1 MRKLATALV
10 FTLTGGFL
18 LAPLVIIAGVSL
30 NGQKRLIFPPQQVSL
45 GWYGELATSPAW
57 LLPIGRSLSIAI
69 LSALVAVSIA
79 LPVAYYLWR
88 FRSPW
93 AKALYGLGIS
103 PFILPPVICALGFL
117 IFWASVGHFG
127 RIENVILGHG
137 VFLTALPLT
146 TLLLG
151 FDGIGRESLDAAET
165 MGASEWTAFRTV
177 VLPLALPYVIS
188 GYAFAFVLSLNE
200 YIIAYM
206 IAGFTVETLPIKIFN
221 SLRYGYTPIMAVV
234 SVLFLLISVAILA
247 LVARVSDLTRLMG
260 ALEPGRK

>member
-1 MRKLATALV
+1 MRRLPALLI
-10 FTLTGGFL
+10 FTLVGAFL
-18 LAPLVIIAGVSL
+18 LAPLIIVAGVSL
-30 NGQKRLIFPPQQVSL
+30 NGQKRLVFPPREVSL

-57 LLPIGRSLSIAI
+57 LLPIGRSLLIAF

-79 LPVAYYLWR
+79 LPVAYYVWR
-88 FRSPW
+88 FHSRW
-93 AKALYGLGIS
+93 ARALYGLGIS
-103 PFILPPVICALGFL
+103 PFILPPVICGLGFL

-127 RIENVILGHG
+127 RFENVVLGHG
-137 VFLTALPLT
+137 VFLVALPLT

-151 FDGIGRESLDAAET
+151 FEGIGRESMDAAET
-165 MGASEWTAFRTV
+165 MGASEWVAFRTV
-177 VLPLALPYVIS
+177 VLPLALPYLIS

-206 IAGFTVETLPIKIFN
+206 IAGFSVETLPIKIFN

-260 ALEPGRK
+260 ALEPERK

>member
-1 MRKLATALV
+1 MRKFAALLV
-10 FTLTGGFL
+10 FALTGGFL
-18 LAPLVIIAGVSL
+18 LAPLVIVAGVSL
-30 NGQKRLIFPPQQVSL
+30 NGQKRLIFPPREVSL
-45 GWYGELATSPAW
+45 RWYAELATSPAW
-57 LLPIGRSLSIAI
+57 LLPIGRSLLIAL

-79 LPVAYYLWR
+79 LPVAYHLWR

-137 VFLTALPLT
+137 VFLAALPLT

-151 FDGIGRESLDAAET
+151 FEGIGRDSLDAAET
-165 MGASEWTAFRTV
+165 MGAGEWTAFRTV
-177 VLPLALPYVIS
+177 VLPLASPYLIS

-234 SVLFLLISVAILA
+234 SVLFLLISVAILT
-247 LVARVSDLTRLMG
+247 LVARLSDLTRLMG
-260 ALEPGRK
+260 ALEPGTK